1 MQKYLQF
8 FIFPLILSSPVT
20 HANIESFVNP
30 EAEELVDQSTLS
42 SIPHLISLK
51 NLNNTESYQSPFV
64 QELTNPLNVRTLFV
78 STHDLPIVDIQIT
91 FNAGS
96 AQDEKIG
103 KGLFGIANMAAKLMS
118 EGTDQYSAKQLNS
131 AFNELGA
138 KYSVHAYRDM
148 FTIHL
153 RVRSD
158 PNVLYPALDLFLHL
172 INHANFNQS
181 GLNLVLNNTKVGQKQ
196 LQENP
201 SRLMN
206 IKFYRA
212 LYGQHPYAEPTVGTQ
227 ASIRKITPELIRKFR
242 DQLLVAQNSNI
253 AITGNLTTIQANQIA
268 HKISQTLPQG
278 VKVQPLEAPIQPTGF
293 NIHWIPHQSSQAHV
307 IMGYLGIKRN
317 QPDRIALEVAN
328 RIFGGG
334 GFNSLL
340 SKELRIKRGFTYNAS
355 STLTS
360 TQTRGLFS
368 LSYATQQEQLLESID
383 VAHQTLYDFIHQPL
397 TRKQLAETKEGM
409 LRALP
414 MSLSS
419 NASINAQ
426 IAAIG
431 FYGMNTDYLN
441 QYQKQIA
448 NLTTKDVEQA
458 IKKHLHANQMTIVIV
473 SNQFDKN
480 KITDILNK
488 NIGIQTVTQN
498 NMSEI
503 RDVN

>member
-1 MQKYLQF
+1 MHKYLHF
-8 FIFPLILSSPVT
+8 FICPLILSSPFT
-20 HANIESFVNP
+20 HSNIESFANT
-30 EAEELVDQSTLS
+30 ETEELVDQSSLS
-42 SIPHLISLK
+42 SIPRLLSLK

-64 QELTNPLNVRTLFV
+64 QELSNTLNVRTLFV
-78 STHDLPIVDIQIT
+78 STQDLPIVDIQVT

-96 AQDEKIG
+96 AHDEKIG
-103 KGLFGIANMAAKLMS
+103 EGLFGIASMAAKLMP

-138 KYSVHAYRDM
+138 KYSVNAYRDM
-148 FTIHL
+148 FTVNL

-158 PNVLYPALDLFLHL
+158 PNKLEPALNLFLHL
-172 INHANFNQS
+172 IKRANFNQS

-196 LQENP
+196 IQENP

-206 IKFYRA
+206 IKFYRS

-253 AITGNLTTIQANQIA
+253 AITGNLTNVEANQIA
-268 HKISQTLPQG
+268 HKISQALPQG
-278 VKVQPLEAPIQPTGF
+278 EKARPLQAPTEQPGF

-307 IMGYLGIKRN
+307 IMGHLGIQRN
-317 QPDRIALEVAN
+317 QSDRIALEVAN
-328 RIFGGG
+328 RIFGAG

-360 TQTRGLFS
+360 TQARGLFS

-383 VAHQTLYDFIHQPL
+383 VAHQTLYDFIRMPL
-397 TRKQLAETKEGM
+397 SKKQLAETKQGM
-409 LRALP
+409 LRAFP
-414 MSLSS
+414 MTLSS
-419 NASINAQ
+419 NAKINAQ

-431 FYGMNTDYLN
+431 FYGMATDYLN

-448 NLTTKDVEQA
+448 SLTTEDVEHA
-458 IKKHLHANQMTIVIV
+458 IRNNFHADQMTIVIV
-473 SNQFDKN
+473 SNKFDKN
-480 KITDILNK
+480 QITSILNE
-488 NIGIQTVTQN
+488 NLGIQTAKQDSTEE
-498 NMSEI
+498 M